1 MKIPNSVVLLRSW
14 FRRSALGSRSQRDG
28 VVTWIFFFRRRFF
41 PWNIHPWRLTWNL
54 KITCLKRKIIFQ
66 TSIFGFHVD
75 FQGCTDLIVFVWKP
89 FFFFFP
95 GVVSLFFFQ
104 GVTRIYPR
112 WQTQLK
118 NHTTS
123 LHENTKPD
131 RLRIPHRKNQQESL
145 HFDKLHVPG
154 KQSLPLF

>member
-1 MKIPNSVVLLRSW
+1 MLIFTGRVTVFFFPVCVFFLVLVPPAEENHLMKIPNSVVLLRSW

-89 FFFFFP
+89 FFFLSRGCKFIFFP
-95 GVVSLFFFQ
+95 G
-104 GVTRIYPR
+104 GYPDIPKMTNS
-112 WQTQLK
+112 TQK
-118 NHTTS
+118 SHDITS
-123 LHENTKPD
+123 WKH
-131 RLRIPHRKNQQESL
+131 
-145 HFDKLHVPG
+145 
-154 KQSLPLF
+154 